1 MPMLP
6 LSPPPARKASRS
18 LRALDKEQIVARR
31 SMMKKPSF
39 LEIADE
45 GEKMEFPPADDSF
58 LDMGKASLDMSRSSE
73 EGEEVGVGPHRF

>member
-1 MPMLP
+1 
-6 LSPPPARKASRS
+6 
-18 LRALDKEQIVARR
+18 
-31 SMMKKPSF
+31 MKKPSF